1 MSATSLR
8 MILWWKVPQDLP
20 LLDDLNR
27 FRARARGKRLRYLA
41 RLGQRAEALGLS
53 LEGQCSTGELR
64 LPINVSTMEVPQ
76 VAVVPAADAAA
87 EPPRSAAIDAFV
99 SEYLN

>member
-1 MSATSLR
+1 MSTPSLR
-8 MILWWKVPQDLP
+8 MILWWKLPQDLP
-20 LLDDLNR
+20 LLDDLKR
-27 FRARARGKRLRYLA
+27 YRARARGKRLRYLA
-41 RLGQRAEALGLS
+41 RLGQHAEALGLS

-64 LPINVSTMEVPQ
+64 LPISVSTAEVPH
-76 VAVVPAADAAA
+76 ADVVPAEKPPA